1 MKRLV
6 VVLIIVAISMLVV
19 VAPASAA
26 KALPYEFVS
35 GEGTQMQPPD
45 GTGLVV
51 PLAVDGTVYLHAS
64 TFGAVNLNGKVAI
77 YVAEGEDPMNPFP
90 TAFPMTYFHW
100 VWGWWN
106 DDGTYT
112 AEGRWVRPTLPPFTA
127 DLVVDGD
134 TLTITIQTVGS
145 AWGWDTWVLHAVL
158 Q

>member
-1 MKRLV
+1 
-6 VVLIIVAISMLVV
+6 
-19 VAPASAA
+19 
-26 KALPYEFVS
+26 
-35 GEGTQMQPPD
+35 
-45 GTGLVV
+45 
-51 PLAVDGTVYLHAS
+51 
-64 TFGAVNLNGKVAI
+64 
-77 YVAEGEDPMNPFP
+77 
-90 TAFPMTYFHW
+90 MTYFHW